1 MTDVGARWWCVR
13 TATADSGIAQGRAV
27 WRRGANQC
35 GRQECII
42 RRKADTIPSEGG
54 QSAGGMRPENRV
66 KAAKKSWSSEPCPR
80 WSGR

>member
-35 GRQECII
+35 GRQEIGTSKPI
-42 RRKADTIPSEGG
+42 EADKTMRSDKTDIGFARLRKET
-54 QSAGGMRPENRV
+54 
-66 KAAKKSWSSEPCPR
+66 
-80 WSGR
+80 